1 MARKSRK
8 HLDMAALSPTV
19 NTPNVY
25 KAAGYVRLSVE
36 DNKKKGDSVDTQ
48 KAILQ
53 NFIDFAPDIELH
65 DFYIDN
71 GVSGSTFERP
81 MFKKMLADAENGV
94 INCIIVKDLSRF
106 GRNAIDTGFYIE
118 KYLPSLGCRFIAVSD
133 DFDTNDDTNSGSS
146 VILPL
151 KNIVNEA
158 YALDIGRKIKAQQR
172 QAMKG
177 GEFVGS
183 RPPYGYL
190 KSPDN
195 CHKLIVDPVTA
206 PIVRQI
212 YEWFLDNV
220 SANHIVRRLN
230 EANISTPSHYR
241 KEMGLIKHE
250 NLLGNGAW
258 TTFTITKILKDEVYV
273 GDMVQGKSQTTSRK
287 QVSVD
292 ESQWIRVS
300 DTHEAVISRDVFA
313 KAQERLKFL
322 ADKEAAKNRTSFTPN
337 IFKGK
342 VFCGHCGGSM
352 HRQRGW
358 KRKGTGEE
366 IYVFHCLSNSRKA
379 RGSCKSFMMPEHELK
394 NTLFTI
400 IQSHAG
406 VVIGN
411 SLKLRKNS
419 ADIDSKREQ
428 VKAELSALKLESDK
442 NGRMFKSLYESL
454 ISGLI
459 NSDEYREM
467 REGYESKMQG
477 NLYRASE
484 LEKQQTELDRQISEY
499 CGLSDLI
506 SDSENSGITAKIID
520 CLVGGIRIFS
530 DRSIEV
536 DFLFNKGFDMISE
549 VMTNE

>member
-1 MARKSRK
+1 MARTSRK
-8 HLDMAALSPTV
+8 SLNTAGMTQPVSAATI
-19 NTPNVY
+19 Y
-25 KAAGYVRLSVE
+25 KAAGYIRLSVE

-71 GVSGSTFERP
+71 GISGSTFERP

-94 INCIIVKDLSRF
+94 INCIIVKDLSRL
-106 GRNAIDTGFYIE
+106 GRNAIDTGYYIE

-172 QAMKG
+172 QAMKDG
-177 GEFVGS
+177 DFVGS

-190 KSPDN
+190 KAPDN
-195 CHKLIVDPVTA
+195 CHKLIIDPVTV
-206 PIVRQI
+206 PVVRQI

-230 EANISTPSHYR
+230 EANITTPSHYR
-241 KEMGLIKHE
+241 KENGLISHK
-250 NLLGNGAW
+250 NLIGNGAW
-258 TTFTITKILKDEVYV
+258 QTFTITRILTHEVYV

-287 QVSVD
+287 QVWVD
-292 ESQWIRVS
+292 ENQWIRVP
-300 DTHEAVISRDVFA
+300 DTHEAIISREDFA
-313 KAQERLKFL
+313 KAQERLKYL
-322 ADKEAAKNRTSFTPN
+322 ADKESAKNRTPYSAN

-352 HRQRGW
+352 HRQRQ
-358 KRKGTGEE
+358 KRKKSED

-379 RGSCKSFMMPEHELK
+379 RGSCESFIIPEQDLK
-394 NTLFTI
+394 EALLI
-400 IQSHAG
+400 MIQSHAH
-406 VVIGN
+406 VIVGN

-419 ADIDSKREQ
+419 ADIDSKREKVQ
-428 VKAELSALKLESDK
+428 AELLALKLEADK

-454 ISGLI
+454 VSGLI

-467 REGYESKMQG
+467 RGSYESKMQT
-477 NLYRASE
+477 NLTRASE
-484 LEKQQTELDRQISEY
+484 LENQQTELDRQISEY
-499 CGLSDLI
+499 CEFSDLI

-520 CLVGGIRIFS
+520 CLVGSIRIFS
-530 DRSIEV
+530 DRSIDV
-536 DFLFNKGFDMISE
+536 DFLFDKGFDMISG
-549 VMTNE
+549 VTANE